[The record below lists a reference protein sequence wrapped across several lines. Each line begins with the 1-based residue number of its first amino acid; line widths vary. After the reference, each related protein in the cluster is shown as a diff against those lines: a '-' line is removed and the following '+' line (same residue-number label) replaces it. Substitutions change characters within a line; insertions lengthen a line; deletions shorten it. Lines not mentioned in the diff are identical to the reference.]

1 MPEYL
6 TSKQPYLIEIENQSR
21 KYVLAAKSAQDQ
33 YQWFIAINQHVETHS
48 DNQQLEDT
56 ARLLVTTEKAIAMRD
71 QRVIHRL
78 LG

>member
-1 MPEYL
+1 LPEYL

-33 YQWFIAINQHVETHS
+33 YQWFIAINQHVETQS